1 MTTTGDCDLLCTSY
15 VNPNAVIG
23 NMSYQQ
29 FYNCLADMLP
39 GLLQSSLANLHLDNR
54 MQEPD
59 ASPCEGDT
67 DMASKFRA
75 TYTYTDAQ
83 GKQHTIRLNGQS
95 KQDTDLQ
102 FQEFLGQPALPA
114 KKTVKTLRQFVL
126 EDYRPTFTT
135 NLCPTTLKSY
145 TMFEENYI
153 FPNIGNKPLDTI
165 TVKDIQA
172 LMDWLAYGK
181 KNGLQKNIVSGT
193 IDRVKG
199 HLSTIFEIAKEM

>member
-1 MTTTGDCDLLCTSY
+1 MNMNGFQDAIAYAAYIGAMTAIRTLGSM
-15 VNPNAVIG
+15 N
-23 NMSYQQ
+23 
-29 FYNCLADMLP
+29 
-39 GLLQSSLANLHLDNR
+39 LDNR

-126 EDYRPTFTT
+126 ED
-135 NLCPTTLKSY
+135 
-145 TMFEENYI
+145 
-153 FPNIGNKPLDTI
+153 
-165 TVKDIQA
+165 
-172 LMDWLAYGK
+172 
-181 KNGLQKNIVSGT
+181 
-193 IDRVKG
+193 
-199 HLSTIFEIAKEM
+199 